1 MKDIKFI
8 AMIFMIFAMTAVL
21 FISCED
27 KDSQSNEP
35 ANEELVCDPACGENQ
50 ECKCVEAEDKSECK
64 CEDKQTNET
73 TEDKKCDPVCS
84 ESQECKCVESEC
96 KCEDKSTSKPVED
109 KKCDPA
115 CSESQECK
123 CTEVGGKSECKCEDK
138 QVVECKCED
147 GTACPENDKTKCVTT
162 PVDTPTEDKKCDPVC
177 SENKECK
184 CSETECKCE
193 DKQTDQVSPDVP
205 KPEEK
210 A

>member
-27 KDSQSNEP
+27 KDSQSNEQ
-35 ANEELVCDPACGENQ
+35 ASEELVCDPAC
-50 ECKCVEAEDKSECK
+50 SE
-64 CEDKQTNET
+64 T
-73 TEDKKCDPVCS
+73 
-84 ESQECKCVESEC
+84 QECKCVESE
-96 KCEDKSTSKPVED
+96 D
-109 KKCDPA
+109 
-115 CSESQECK
+115 
-123 CTEVGGKSECKCEDK
+123 KSECKCEDK

-147 GTACPENDKTKCVTT
+147 GTACPENDKTKCVVAPIDT
-162 PVDTPTEDKKCDPVC
+162 PVEDKKCDPVC
-177 SENKECK
+177 DENKECK

-193 DKQTDQVSPDVP
+193 DKQIDQVSPDVP

>member
-27 KDSQSNEP
+27 KDSQSNEQ
-35 ANEELVCDPACGENQ
+35 ASEELVCDPAC
-50 ECKCVEAEDKSECK
+50 SE
-64 CEDKQTNET
+64 T
-73 TEDKKCDPVCS
+73 
-84 ESQECKCVESEC
+84 QECKCVESEC
-96 KCEDKSTSKPVED
+96 KCEDKQASEPAED

-115 CSESQECK
+115 CSESQECT
-123 CTEVGGKSECKCEDK
+123 CVESDGKSECKCEDK

-147 GTACPENDKTKCVTT
+147 GTACPENDKTKCVVA
-162 PVDTPTEDKKCDPVC
+162 PVEDNKCDPVC
-177 SENKECK
+177 SENQECK
-184 CSETECKCE
+184 CVESECKCE
-193 DKQTDQVSPDVP
+193 DKSTSEPVSPDVP